1 MAEVRRVSVV
11 NDGSGSVRHLA
22 DGSTEEAGWIDVAG
36 ERVFQVTR
44 VPAGPVRAW
53 LLLCSAIGGEHDGG
67 YRRQTMLARQLSPL
81 GIATRRFHYRGT
93 GNSHMLTTTVRDT
106 MVADAVTAGRELAVR
121 FPNADGMVLGE
132 RVGALV
138 AAEAAHE
145 LEARH
150 LLLWHPVTDIEA
162 YRRELGRAAKLQK
175 VSTGM
180 AAAGDDGA
188 ADFKESYEAGE
199 GDLVGFSVPP
209 ALIEGFVG
217 HKLADSHPGPGCDV
231 HLVQFGR
238 KRLDPRFEGLL
249 EAWQQ
254 AGSTVESH
262 LLTEPELWWF
272 APGPWK
278 RGEELRPV
286 NIEALEVTVGIVEKI
301 TANQAAAS

>member
-1 MAEVRRVSVV
+1 VSVV
-11 NDGSGSVRHLA
+11 HDGSGSVRHLT

-93 GNSHMLTTTVRDT
+93 GNSHMTTTTVRDT
-106 MVADAVTAGRELAVR
+106 MLADALAAAGDLAAR
-121 FPNADGMVLGE
+121 FPDAEGIVQGE
-132 RVGALV
+132 RVGAMV
-138 AAEAAHE
+138 AAETARR
-145 LEARH
+145 LEVRD

-175 VSTGM
+175 VSTGIE
-180 AAAGDDGA
+180 AAGDDGA
-188 ADFKESYEAGE
+188 ADFNATYDTGD
-199 GDLVGFSVPP
+199 GDLVGFSAPR
-209 ALIEGFVG
+209 ALIESFME
-217 HKLADSHPGPGCDV
+217 HPLADSHPGPDCTV

-238 KRLDPRFEGLL
+238 KRLDPRFEKLL
-249 EAWQQ
+249 DQWRQ
-254 AGSTVESH
+254 AGGSAESH

-286 NIEALEVTVGIVEKI
+286 TVEALEVTVGIVEKI
-301 TANQAAAS
+301 TSTLPAGAA